1 MTKSRHAYL
10 LLFLSSVTVSCAS
23 WQDTKINAQ
32 FATSHCNRQNV
43 YTYSASDI
51 PDPLHRLKIDKL
63 IETKISRSNLNIA
76 NAINVLD
83 LLTKY
88 AHLKLKGILDENL
101 NDRMRALELKQ
112 EISQR
117 INNASLIISAV
128 ASELDCEEERI
139 SQVANFLKNKESNLE
154 SKLTMG
160 AIVIGASGAIAT
172 GSTIKNEAVSNTI
185 GISTGIAEATLGILM
200 LFNNRKVN
208 FYHDRNALKD
218 IWEGPAVSQN
228 FPPFVWYYL
237 NTGDGGDS
245 TKTTV
250 REQIIAKWKDFGQI
264 GEEEED
270 NTKLVSLYFG
280 KGGKYA
286 TEQLN
291 NRADMYDQVESQIN
305 LMKQGLMALSMEID
319 KI

>member
-1 MTKSRHAYL
+1 MIRLKYAPVL
-10 LLFLSSVTVSCAS
+10 LCPFFALSCAS
-23 WQDTKINAQ
+23 WQNTKINAQ
-32 FATSHCNRQNV
+32 FATSQCNRQNA
-43 YTYSASDI
+43 YTYSIADI
-51 PDPLHRLKIDKL
+51 PEPLYQLKIDTL
-63 IETKISRSNLNIA
+63 IQHKISRSSLNIA
-76 NAINVLD
+76 NAIDVLD
-83 LLTKY
+83 LLTRY
-88 AHLKLKGILDENL
+88 SRLKANGALDRNV
-101 NDRMRALELKQ
+101 NDRILALELKQ
-112 EISQR
+112 DIAQR
-117 INNASLIISAV
+117 INNASLVISAV
-128 ASELDCEEERI
+128 SSELDCEEERI
-139 SQVANFLKNKESNLE
+139 SQVANFLKGKESDLE

-172 GSTIKNEAVSNTI
+172 GGTIKNETVSNTI
-185 GISTGIAEATLGILM
+185 GITTGIAEATLGVLM

-237 NTGDGGDS
+237 NSGDGGQS
-245 TKTTV
+245 TKNTV

-264 GEEEED
+264 GEEDADPE
-270 NTKLVSLYFG
+270 LVSLYFG
-280 KGGKYA
+280 KGGKYS